1 MSGLAWGQALAPL
14 KPEDESNGN
23 AGGARHERRGGAMM
37 RRVDVAVRRFEVASG
52 RGRWRSPCRRTVD
65 CAPVRADG
73 DYLRELALCRKV
85 AGDVLVISG
94 YGTEFFAGAFVRI
107 EYDNG
112 FSCAL
117 LEIVK
122 RRNEVGVAGDEY
134 DAVKILFHVVDEHL
148 GSDVYVRAFLFGF
161 PHCCDGNFPAGF
173 ARFLCKRIAGTES
186 FIVALDDLQFR
197 AIGFKGGEIYGLPH
211 LRGWLRRVIVDA
223 GCEVLDV
230 HDFMFVRTG
239 QKGLCERDHIQPL
252 VPREPK
258 QPVVQVESVDIHDSL
273 FHHRLSERQGPDF
286 RPALH
291 RIAEAQRSV
300 NNPSRGSARIVSNR
314 IFRNKWGNSFSEIC
328 FLPKLNATMVVA
340 STCSERCGCE
350 WWH

>member
-1 MSGLAWGQALAPL
+1 
-14 KPEDESNGN
+14 
-23 AGGARHERRGGAMM
+23 MM
-37 RRVDVAVRRFEVASG
+37 RRAGEAMRRFEVASG
-52 RGRWRSPCRRTVD
+52 RGRWRSPCRRAVD
-65 CAPVRADG
+65 RAPMRADG
-73 DYLRELALCRKV
+73 DYLRKLALCRKV
-85 AGDVLVISG
+85 AGNVLVVGG

-112 FSCAL
+112 FSCAF

-122 RRNEVGVAGDEY
+122 RRNEIGVAGDEY

-148 GSDVYVRAFLFGF
+148 GSDVYVRAFFFGF
-161 PHCCDGNFPAGF
+161 PHCCDGNLPAGL
-173 ARFLCKRIAGTES
+173 AGFLCKRIAGTES

-211 LRGWLRRVIVDA
+211 LRGWLRRVVVDA
-223 GCEVLDV
+223 GREVLDG
-230 HDFMFVRTG
+230 HDFMFVWTG

-252 VPREPK
+252 VLREPK

-273 FHHRLSERQGPDF
+273 FHHYLSERQGPDF

-314 IFRNKWGNSFSEIC
+314 IFRNKWGNSFSEISR
-328 FLPKLNATMVVA
+328 FGGFSYGVHIFVRMSGMPQPLLANSVRTPT
-340 STCSERCGCE
+340 
-350 WWH
+350 